1 MRAIS
6 RVACRRLRLG
16 RLRGCGTTSAGRAS
30 AATSCRSRAAP
41 TRPPPPHSLGLC
53 ARSLGQPAA
62 FRWHSRPLYVAAP
75 LACAAAVPCCRAQ
88 PCRAATCCGPERMLL
103 CALRAIGLFRF
114 GAVLL
119 PPDRIGSFWA
129 AQPQCSRR
137 FDANCIASHRIASHR
152 VQRVVE
158 ELTSGSARSRQRVL
172 EDIRRITKR
181 PRCANARGT
190 GDNAGCSLR
199 KGLSLCD

>member
-1 MRAIS
+1 MRTVS

-88 PCRAATCCGPERMLL
+88 PCRAATCHGLERMLS
-103 CALRAIGLFRF
+103 CALSAIGLFRI
-114 GAVLL
+114 GAALS
-119 PPDRIGSFWA
+119 PPGRIGSFGRLSHVT
-129 AQPQCSRR
+129 CSRR

-152 VQRVVE
+152 IA
-158 ELTSGSARSRQRVL
+158 SH
-172 EDIRRITKR
+172 RIAW
-181 PRCANARGT
+181 CAARG
-190 GDNAGCSLR
+190 GGAGVGVGSLETA
-199 KGLSLCD
+199 SA